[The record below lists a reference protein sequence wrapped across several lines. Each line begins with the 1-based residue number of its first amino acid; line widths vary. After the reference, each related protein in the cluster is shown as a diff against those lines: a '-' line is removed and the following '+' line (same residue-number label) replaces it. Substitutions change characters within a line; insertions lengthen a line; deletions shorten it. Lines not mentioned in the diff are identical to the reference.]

1 MRHSIYRRRETAD
14 AFADLLF
21 NALLGFAFMF
31 VVAFTLMADPAE
43 RGNVQSKAEVL
54 ITVRWPDE
62 HPDDVD
68 ALVEG
73 PNGDLVWY
81 NNPDTALMHLERDDR
96 GVLQDRIVVNNNA
109 TANPI
114 NQETVAL
121 RALQAGEYVVN
132 LLHYQA
138 NYQAPLPVSVKV
150 EKLNPKVALVFYG
163 TLELQGTGDEQ
174 TALRFTVNG
183 DGELVNTNTLSKRLL
198 TRALAH
204 KAGSARA

>member
-1 MRHSIYRRRETAD
+1 MRHSIYRRREPAD
-14 AFADLLF
+14 AFTDLLF

-163 TLELQGTGDEQ
+163 TLELKGTGDEQ

-183 DGELVNTNTLSKRLL
+183 NGEVVNTNTLSKRLL

-204 KAGSARA
+204 KAGSAGA

>member
-1 MRHSIYRRRETAD
+1 MRHSIYRRREPAD
-14 AFADLLF
+14 ACTDLLF

-174 TALRFTVNG
+174 TALRFTVNR
-183 DGELVNTNTLSKRLL
+183 DGEVVNTNTLSKRLL

-204 KAGSARA
+204 KAGSAGA